1 MIYEVSQLFAS
12 RVTKDAI
19 MIMVDLYNM
28 LPDPK
33 TKGKYTPSLVSPHDP
48 DRQVHQENGATG
60 NGNEMHD
67 VRMEKNGSR
76 SEEGEIRSPVHV
88 SSSTVQS
95 PRYARQ
101 SSSPIRERSPRRPL
115 IDSYRPGD
123 DSRPPPPPRR
133 NSQTHL
139 HPHHY
144 NSSRY
149 TPPGRD
155 RRRERDTYIPPSR
168 KRSLED
174 SSPPGRD
181 KKRRTPEGEISEEG
195 EIRS

>member
-1 MIYEVSQLFAS
+1 MTYEVIRFFSS
-12 RVTKDAI
+12 KVTKDAI
-19 MIMVDLYNM
+19 MIMVDLYNL

-33 TKGKYTPSLVSPHDP
+33 LKGKYTPSLVSPHDP
-48 DRQVHQENGATG
+48 DKDVRQENGTTG

-76 SEEGEIRSPVHV
+76 SEDGEVRSPGPR
-88 SSSTVQS
+88 SSSTAQS
-95 PRYARQ
+95 PLSRRQ
-101 SSSPIRERSPRRPL
+101 SSSPIQGRSPRRPI

-149 TPPGRD
+149 TSDRD
-155 RRRERDTYIPPSR
+155 RRRERDIYIPPSR